1 MAKKKNK
8 KVLNIVSIIIGIISL
23 ILMLVF
29 SYAIYKLNMIP
40 GKFLIP
46 VYILI
51 FVIYTGLLLTVFLPK
66 VKSKIKVFSMII
78 LVLFGV
84 IFGFADKYIF
94 TTLNFMDILDRDVLQ
109 KERYDVYVLENS
121 SYNKLEDLKGKKVGL
136 YQSSNSEK
144 ACSELKN
151 KIDFEIIEY
160 TDVEK
165 MFESLNNDE
174 INAIIISS
182 SVKNLLDTE
191 LNDINIKIKSIYN
204 FKISIEKNDIVKVVN
219 VTNTPFNVYI
229 AGGDGYGSIDYTFN
243 TDVNMVA
250 TINPTTRKILLT
262 SIPRDYYVNLVGQG
276 PNAYDK
282 LTHAGYYGIEES
294 VKTVEKLLDTDINYY
309 VKVNFS
315 TIVGIVDA
323 IGGVDVYSDI
333 SFTTSDGSYTF
344 EEGYN
349 YMDGTKALR
358 FARERKVFV
367 TGDVQRIKN
376 QQRVLEAVIKKVSSS
391 TALISNYDQIL
402 NSVSENLDTNMP
414 SKDISRLVKMQ
425 LGDMRGWTIESQN
438 AVGTS
443 QMGPTYTFPTLEL
456 YTMLPDEECVNELR
470 TRIKEYMNWKDWYHA
485 T

>member
-66 VKSKIKVFSMII
+66 VKSKIKVISIVV

-94 TTLNFMDILDRDVLQ
+94 TTLNFMDILDRDILQ

-144 ACSELKN
+144 AGSELKN
-151 KIDFEIIEY
+151 KVNFEIIEY

-191 LNDINIKIKSIYN
+191 LNDINVKIKSIYN

-294 VKTVEKLLDTDINYY
+294 VKTVENLLDTDINYY
-309 VKVNFS
+309 VKINFS
-315 TIVGIVDA
+315 TIEGIVDA
-323 IGGVDVYSDI
+323 IGGVDVYSEYE
-333 SFTTSDGSYTF
+333 FTASDGTYSYVK
-344 EEGYN
+344 GYQHL
-349 YMDGTKALR
+349 DGKKALR
-358 FARERKVFV
+358 FARERKSFA
-367 TGDVQRIKN
+367 TGDVQRVKN
-376 QQRVLEAVIKKVSSS
+376 QQKVVEAMINKITSS
-391 TALISNYDQIL
+391 TALISSYDRIL
-402 NSVSENLDTNMP
+402 DSVSDNLDTNMP

-425 LGDMRGWTIESQN
+425 LNDMRGWTIESQN
-438 AVGTS
+438 AVGTG
-443 QMGPTYTFPTLEL
+443 QMGPTYTFPTLNL
-456 YTMLPDEECVNELR
+456 YTMLPDKDSVNSLKLK
-470 TRIKEYMNWKDWYHA
+470 INEYLGK
-485 T
+485 

>member
-1 MAKKKNK
+1 
-8 KVLNIVSIIIGIISL
+8 
-23 ILMLVF
+23 
-29 SYAIYKLNMIP
+29 MIP

-46 VYILI
+46 AYILI
-51 FVIYTGLLLTVFLPK
+51 FIIYTGLLLTVFLPK
-66 VKSKIKVFSMII
+66 VKSKIKVISIVV

-94 TTLNFMDILDRDVLQ
+94 TTLNFMDILDRDILQ

-144 ACSELKN
+144 AGSELKN
-151 KIDFEIIEY
+151 KVNFEIIEY

-191 LNDINIKIKSIYN
+191 LNDINVKIKSIYN

-294 VKTVEKLLDTDINYY
+294 VKTVENLLDTDINYY
-309 VKVNFS
+309 VKINFS
-315 TIVGIVDA
+315 TIEGIVDA
-323 IGGVDVYSDI
+323 IGGVDVYSEYE
-333 SFTTSDGSYTF
+333 FTASDGTYSYVK
-344 EEGYN
+344 GYQHL
-349 YMDGTKALR
+349 DGKKALR
-358 FARERKVFV
+358 FARERKSFA
-367 TGDVQRIKN
+367 TGDVQRVKN
-376 QQRVLEAVIKKVSSS
+376 QQKVVEAMINKITSS
-391 TALISNYDQIL
+391 TALISSYDRIL
-402 NSVSENLDTNMP
+402 DSVSDNLDTNMP

-425 LGDMRGWTIESQN
+425 LNDMRGWTIESQN
-438 AVGTS
+438 AVGTG
-443 QMGPTYTFPTLEL
+443 QMGPTYTFPTLNL
-456 YTMLPDEECVNELR
+456 YTMLPDKDSVNSLKLK
-470 TRIKEYMNWKDWYHA
+470 INEYLGK
-485 T
+485 

>member
-23 ILMLVF
+23 ILMLAF

-51 FVIYTGLLLTVFLPK
+51 FIIYTGLLLTVFLPK
-66 VKSKIKVFSMII
+66 VKSKIKVISIVV

-94 TTLNFMDILDRDVLQ
+94 TTLNFMDILDREVLQ
-109 KERYDVYVLENS
+109 KERYDVYVLDNS

-144 ACSELKN
+144 AGSELKN

-191 LNDINIKIKSIYN
+191 LSDINVKIKSIYN

-294 VKTVEKLLDTDINYY
+294 VKTVENLLDTDINYY
-309 VKVNFS
+309 VKINFS
-315 TIVGIVDA
+315 TIEGIVDA
-323 IGGVDVYSDI
+323 IGGVDVYSEYE
-333 SFTTSDGSYTF
+333 FTASDGTYSYVK
-344 EEGYN
+344 GYQHL
-349 YMDGTKALR
+349 DGKKALR
-358 FARERKVFV
+358 FARERKSFA
-367 TGDVQRIKN
+367 TGDVQRVKN
-376 QQRVLEAVIKKVSSS
+376 QQKVVEAMINKITSS
-391 TALISNYDQIL
+391 TALISSYDRIL
-402 NSVSENLDTNMP
+402 DSVSENLDTNMP

-425 LGDMRGWTIESQN
+425 LNDMRGWTIESQN
-438 AVGTS
+438 AVGTG
-443 QMGPTYTFPTLEL
+443 QMGPTYTFPTLNL
-456 YTMLPDEECVNELR
+456 YTMLPDEDSVNSLKAK
-470 TRIKEYMNWKDWYHA
+470 INEYLGK
-485 T
+485 

>member
-51 FVIYTGLLLTVFLPK
+51 FVIYTCLLLTVFLPK

-470 TRIKEYMNWKDWYHA
+470 TRIKEYMN
-485 T
+485 

>member
-51 FVIYTGLLLTVFLPK
+51 FIIYTGLLLTVFLPK

-136 YQSSNSEK
+136 YQSLNSEK
-144 ACSELKN
+144 AGSELKN
-151 KIDFEIIEY
+151 KVNFEIIEY

-191 LNDINIKIKSIYN
+191 LNDINVKIKSIYN

-294 VKTVEKLLDTDINYY
+294 VKTVENLLDTDINYY
-309 VKVNFS
+309 VKINFS
-315 TIVGIVDA
+315 TIEGIVDA
-323 IGGVDVYSDI
+323 IGGVDVYSDYDFYEQAYGLYH
-333 SFTTSDGSYTF
+333 FTIGNNHLDG
-344 EEGYN
+344 
-349 YMDGTKALR
+349 KQALA
-358 FARERKVFV
+358 FARERKSFA
-367 TGDVQRIKN
+367 TGDVQRVKN
-376 QQRVLEAVIKKVSSS
+376 QQKVVEAIVNKVTSS
-391 TALISNYDQIL
+391 TALISSYDRIL
-402 NSVSENLDTNMP
+402 DSVSENLDTNMP

-425 LGDMRGWTIESQN
+425 LNDMRGWTIESQN
-438 AVGTS
+438 AVGTG
-443 QMGPTYTFPTLEL
+443 QMGPTYTFPTLNL
-456 YTMLPDEECVNELR
+456 YTMLPDKDSVNSLKLK
-470 TRIKEYMNWKDWYHA
+470 INEYLGK
-485 T
+485 

>member
-1 MAKKKNK
+1 MGKKKNK
-8 KVLNIVSIIIGIISL
+8 KIINIVSIIIGILSL

-46 VYILI
+46 AYILI
-51 FVIYTGLLLTVFLPK
+51 FVIYTGLLLTVFLSK
-66 VKSKIKVFSMII
+66 VKTKIKVISMVV

-94 TTLNFMDILDRDVLQ
+94 TTLNFMDILDRDILQ

-144 ACSELKN
+144 AGSELKN
-151 KIDFEIIEY
+151 KVNFEIIEY

-191 LNDINIKIKSIYN
+191 LNDINVKIKSIYN

-294 VKTVEKLLDTDINYY
+294 VKTVENLLDTDINYY
-309 VKVNFS
+309 VKINFS
-315 TIVGIVDA
+315 TIEGIVDA
-323 IGGVDVYSDI
+323 IGGVDVYSDFDFYEKAFGKYH
-333 SFTTSDGSYTF
+333 FTV
-344 EEGYN
+344 GYN
-349 YMDGTKALR
+349 HLDGKQALA
-358 FARERKVFV
+358 FARERKSFA
-367 TGDVQRIKN
+367 TGDVQRVKN
-376 QQRVLEAVIKKVSSS
+376 QQKVVEAIINKVTSS
-391 TALISNYDQIL
+391 TALISSYDRIL
-402 NSVSENLDTNMP
+402 DTVSENLDTNMP

-425 LGDMRGWTIESQN
+425 LNDMRGWTMESQN
-438 AVGTS
+438 AVGTG
-443 QMGPTYTFPTLEL
+443 QMGPTYTFPTLNL
-456 YTMLPDEECVNELR
+456 YTMLPDEDSVNSLKTKINEQLG
-470 TRIKEYMNWKDWYHA
+470 K
-485 T
+485 

>member
-46 VYILI
+46 AYILI
-51 FVIYTGLLLTVFLPK
+51 FIIYTGLLLTVFLPK
-66 VKSKIKVFSMII
+66 VKSKIKVISIVV

-94 TTLNFMDILDRDVLQ
+94 TTLNFMDILDRDILQ

-144 ACSELKN
+144 AGSELKN
-151 KIDFEIIEY
+151 KVNFEIIEY

-191 LNDINIKIKSIYN
+191 LNDINVKIKSIYN

-294 VKTVEKLLDTDINYY
+294 VKTVENLLDTDINYY
-309 VKVNFS
+309 VKINFS
-315 TIVGIVDA
+315 TIEGIVDA
-323 IGGVDVYSDI
+323 IGGVDVYSEYE
-333 SFTTSDGSYTF
+333 FTASDGTYSYVK
-344 EEGYN
+344 GYQHL
-349 YMDGTKALR
+349 DGKKALR
-358 FARERKVFV
+358 FARERKSFA
-367 TGDVQRIKN
+367 TGDVQRVKN
-376 QQRVLEAVIKKVSSS
+376 QQKVVEAMINKITSS
-391 TALISNYDQIL
+391 TALISSYDRIL
-402 NSVSENLDTNMP
+402 DSVSDNLDTNMP

-425 LGDMRGWTIESQN
+425 LNDMRGWTIESQN
-438 AVGTS
+438 AVGTG
-443 QMGPTYTFPTLEL
+443 QMGPTYTFPTLNL
-456 YTMLPDEECVNELR
+456 YTMLPDKDSVNSLKLK
-470 TRIKEYMNWKDWYHA
+470 INEYLGK
-485 T
+485 

>member
-51 FVIYTGLLLTVFLPK
+51 FIIYTGLLLTVFLPK
-66 VKSKIKVFSMII
+66 VKSKIKVISIVV

-94 TTLNFMDILDRDVLQ
+94 TTLNFMDILDRDILQ

-144 ACSELKN
+144 AGSELKN
-151 KIDFEIIEY
+151 KVNFEIIEY

-191 LNDINIKIKSIYN
+191 LNDINVKIKSIYN

-294 VKTVEKLLDTDINYY
+294 VKTVENLLDTDINYY
-309 VKVNFS
+309 VKINFS
-315 TIVGIVDA
+315 TIEGIVDA
-323 IGGVDVYSDI
+323 IGGIDVYSDFDFYEKAFGKYH
-333 SFTTSDGSYTF
+333 FTV
-344 EEGYN
+344 GYN
-349 YMDGTKALR
+349 HLDGKQALA
-358 FARERKVFV
+358 FARERKSFAA
-367 TGDVQRIKN
+367 GDVQRVKN
-376 QQRVLEAVIKKVSSS
+376 QQKVVEAIINKVTSS
-391 TALISNYDQIL
+391 TALISSYDRIL
-402 NSVSENLDTNMP
+402 DTVSENLDTNMP

-425 LGDMRGWTIESQN
+425 LNDMRGWTIESQN
-438 AVGTS
+438 AVGTG
-443 QMGPTYTFPTLEL
+443 QMGPTYTFPTLNL
-456 YTMLPDEECVNELR
+456 YTMLPDKDSVNSLKLK
-470 TRIKEYMNWKDWYHA
+470 INEYLGK
-485 T
+485 

>member
-46 VYILI
+46 AYILI
-51 FVIYTGLLLTVFLPK
+51 FIIYTGLLLTVFLPK
-66 VKSKIKVFSMII
+66 VKSKIKVISIVV
-78 LVLFGV
+78 LVLLGV

-144 ACSELKN
+144 AGSELKN

-191 LNDINIKIKSIYN
+191 LNDINVKIKSIYN

-294 VKTVEKLLDTDINYY
+294 VKTVENLLDIDINYY
-309 VKVNFS
+309 VKINFS
-315 TIVGIVDA
+315 TIEGIVDA
-323 IGGVDVYSDI
+323 IGGVDVYSDFDFYEKAFGKYH
-333 SFTTSDGSYTF
+333 FTV
-344 EEGYN
+344 GYN
-349 YMDGTKALR
+349 HLDGKQALA
-358 FARERKVFV
+358 FARERKSFA
-367 TGDVQRIKN
+367 TGDVQRVKN
-376 QQRVLEAVIKKVSSS
+376 QQKVVEAIINKVTSS
-391 TALISNYDQIL
+391 TALISSYDRIL
-402 NSVSENLDTNMP
+402 DTVSENLDTNMP

-425 LGDMRGWTIESQN
+425 LNDMRGWTIESQN

-443 QMGPTYTFPTLEL
+443 QMGPTYTFPTLNL
-456 YTMLPDEECVNELR
+456 YTMLPDEDSVNSLKAK
-470 TRIKEYMNWKDWYHA
+470 IKEYLGK
-485 T
+485 

>member
-94 TTLNFMDILDRDVLQ
+94 TTLNFMDILDRDILQ

-144 ACSELKN
+144 AGSELKN
-151 KIDFEIIEY
+151 KVNFEIIEY

-191 LNDINIKIKSIYN
+191 LNDINVKIKSIYN

-219 VTNTPFNVYI
+219 VTNTPFNIYI

-294 VKTVEKLLDTDINYY
+294 VKTVENLLDTDINYY
-309 VKVNFS
+309 VKINFS
-315 TIVGIVDA
+315 TIEGIVDA
-323 IGGVDVYSDI
+323 IGGIDVYSDFDFYEKAFGKYH
-333 SFTTSDGSYTF
+333 FTV
-344 EEGYN
+344 GYN
-349 YMDGTKALR
+349 HLDGKQALA
-358 FARERKVFV
+358 FARERKSFAA
-367 TGDVQRIKN
+367 GDVQRVKN
-376 QQRVLEAVIKKVSSS
+376 QQKVVEAIINKVTSS
-391 TALISNYDQIL
+391 TALISSYDRIL
-402 NSVSENLDTNMP
+402 DTVSENLDTNMP

-425 LGDMRGWTIESQN
+425 LNDMRGWTIKSQN

-443 QMGPTYTFPTLEL
+443 QMGPTYTFPTLNL
-456 YTMLPDEECVNELR
+456 YTMLPDEDSVNSLKAK
-470 TRIKEYMNWKDWYHA
+470 INEYLGK
-485 T
+485 

>member
-46 VYILI
+46 AYILI
-51 FVIYTGLLLTVFLPK
+51 FIIYTGLLLTVFLPK
-66 VKSKIKVFSMII
+66 VKSKIKVISIVV

-94 TTLNFMDILDRDVLQ
+94 TTLNFMDILDRDILQ

-144 ACSELKN
+144 AGSELKN
-151 KIDFEIIEY
+151 KVNFEIIEY

-191 LNDINIKIKSIYN
+191 LNDINVKIKSIYN

-229 AGGDGYGSIDYTFN
+229 AGGDGHGSIDYTFN

-294 VKTVEKLLDTDINYY
+294 VKTVENLLDTDINYY
-309 VKVNFS
+309 VKINFS
-315 TIVGIVDA
+315 TIEGIVDA
-323 IGGVDVYSDI
+323 IGGVDVYSEYE
-333 SFTTSDGSYTF
+333 FTASDGTYSYVK
-344 EEGYN
+344 GYQHL
-349 YMDGTKALR
+349 DGKKALR
-358 FARERKVFV
+358 FARERKSFA
-367 TGDVQRIKN
+367 TGDVQRVKN
-376 QQRVLEAVIKKVSSS
+376 QQKVVEAMINKITSS
-391 TALISNYDQIL
+391 TALISSYDRIL
-402 NSVSENLDTNMP
+402 DSVSENLDTNMP

-425 LGDMRGWTIESQN
+425 LNDMRGWTIESQN
-438 AVGTS
+438 AVGTG
-443 QMGPTYTFPTLEL
+443 QMGPTYTFPTLNL
-456 YTMLPDEECVNELR
+456 YTMLPDKDSVNSLKLK
-470 TRIKEYMNWKDWYHA
+470 INEYLGK
-485 T
+485 

>member
-51 FVIYTGLLLTVFLPK
+51 FIIYTGLLLTVFLPK
-66 VKSKIKVFSMII
+66 VKSKIKVISIVV

-94 TTLNFMDILDRDVLQ
+94 TTLNFMDILDRDILQ

-144 ACSELKN
+144 AGSELKN
-151 KIDFEIIEY
+151 KVKFEIIEY

-191 LNDINIKIKSIYN
+191 LNDINVKIKSIYN

-294 VKTVEKLLDTDINYY
+294 VKTVENLLDTDINYY
-309 VKVNFS
+309 VKINFS
-315 TIVGIVDA
+315 TIEGIVDA
-323 IGGVDVYSDI
+323 IGGIDVYSDFDFYEKAFGKYH
-333 SFTTSDGSYTF
+333 FTV
-344 EEGYN
+344 GYN
-349 YMDGTKALR
+349 HLDGKQALA
-358 FARERKVFV
+358 FARERKSFAA
-367 TGDVQRIKN
+367 GDVQRVKN
-376 QQRVLEAVIKKVSSS
+376 QQKVVEAIINKVTSS
-391 TALISNYDQIL
+391 TALISSYDRIL
-402 NSVSENLDTNMP
+402 DTVSENLDTNMP

-425 LGDMRGWTIESQN
+425 LNDMRGWTIKSQN

-443 QMGPTYTFPTLEL
+443 QMGPTYTFPTLNL
-456 YTMLPDEECVNELR
+456 YTMLPDEDSVNSLKAK
-470 TRIKEYMNWKDWYHA
+470 INEYLGK
-485 T
+485 

>member
-23 ILMLVF
+23 ILMLAF

-51 FVIYTGLLLTVFLPK
+51 FIIYTGLLLTAFLPK
-66 VKSKIKVFSMII
+66 VKSKIKVISIVV

-94 TTLNFMDILDRDVLQ
+94 TTLNFMDILDREVLQ

-144 ACSELKN
+144 AGSELKN

-191 LNDINIKIKSIYN
+191 LSDINVKIKSIYN

-294 VKTVEKLLDTDINYY
+294 VKTVENLLDTDINYY
-309 VKVNFS
+309 VKINFS
-315 TIVGIVDA
+315 TIEGIVNA
-323 IGGVDVYSDI
+323 IGGVDVYSDFDFYEKAFGKYH
-333 SFTTSDGSYTF
+333 FTV
-344 EEGYN
+344 GYN
-349 YMDGTKALR
+349 HLNGNQALA
-358 FARERKVFV
+358 FARERKSFA
-367 TGDVQRIKN
+367 TGDVQRVKN
-376 QQRVLEAVIKKVSSS
+376 QQKIVEAIINKVTSS
-391 TALISNYDQIL
+391 TALISSYDRIL
-402 NSVSENLDTNMP
+402 DTISENLDTNMP

-425 LGDMRGWTIESQN
+425 LNDMRGWTIESQN
-438 AVGTS
+438 AVGTG
-443 QMGPTYTFPTLEL
+443 QMGPTYTFPTLNL
-456 YTMLPDEECVNELR
+456 YTMLPDEASVNSLKAK
-470 TRIKEYMNWKDWYHA
+470 INEYLGK
-485 T
+485 

>member
-51 FVIYTGLLLTVFLPK
+51 FIIYTGLLLTVFLPK
-66 VKSKIKVFSMII
+66 VKSKIKVISIVV

-94 TTLNFMDILDRDVLQ
+94 TTLNFMDILDREVLQ

-144 ACSELKN
+144 AGSELKN

-191 LNDINIKIKSIYN
+191 LNDINVKIKSIYN

-294 VKTVEKLLDTDINYY
+294 VKTVENLLDTDINYY
-309 VKVNFS
+309 VKINFS
-315 TIVGIVDA
+315 TIEGIVDA
-323 IGGVDVYSDI
+323 IGGVDVYSDYDFCAYGRPDI
-333 SFTTSDGSYTF
+333 CYSKGWNKTDGF
-344 EEGYN
+344 H
-349 YMDGTKALR
+349 ALM
-358 FARERKVFV
+358 FARERHSFYD
-367 TGDVQRIKN
+367 GDVQRVKN
-376 QQRVLEAVIKKVSSS
+376 QQKVVEAMVNKITSS
-391 TALISNYDQIL
+391 TALISSYDRIL
-402 NSVSENLDTNMP
+402 DSVSENLDTNMP

-425 LGDMRGWTIESQN
+425 LSDMRGWTIESQN
-438 AVGTS
+438 AVGTG
-443 QMGPTYTFPTLEL
+443 QMGPTYTFPTLDL
-456 YTMLPDEECVNELR
+456 YTMLPDEESVKSLKLKINEYL
-470 TRIKEYMNWKDWYHA
+470 KMED
-485 T
+485 

>member
-46 VYILI
+46 AYILI
-51 FVIYTGLLLTVFLPK
+51 FIIYTGLLLTVFLPK
-66 VKSKIKVFSMII
+66 VKSKIKVISIVV

-94 TTLNFMDILDRDVLQ
+94 TTLNFMDILDRDILQ

-144 ACSELKN
+144 AGSELKN
-151 KIDFEIIEY
+151 KVNFEIIEY

-191 LNDINIKIKSIYN
+191 LNDINVKIKSIYN

-294 VKTVEKLLDTDINYY
+294 VKTVENLLDIDINYY
-309 VKVNFS
+309 VKINFS
-315 TIVGIVDA
+315 TIEGIVDA
-323 IGGVDVYSDI
+323 IGGVDVYSDFDFYEKAFGKYH
-333 SFTTSDGSYTF
+333 FTV
-344 EEGYN
+344 GYN
-349 YMDGTKALR
+349 HLDGKQALA
-358 FARERKVFV
+358 FARERKSFA
-367 TGDVQRIKN
+367 TGDVQRVKN
-376 QQRVLEAVIKKVSSS
+376 QQKVVEAIINKVTSS
-391 TALISNYDQIL
+391 TALISSYDRIL
-402 NSVSENLDTNMP
+402 DTVSENLDTNMP

-425 LGDMRGWTIESQN
+425 LNDMRGWTIESQN

-443 QMGPTYTFPTLEL
+443 QMGPTYTFPTLNL
-456 YTMLPDEECVNELR
+456 YTMLPDEDSVNSLKAK
-470 TRIKEYMNWKDWYHA
+470 IKEYLGK
-485 T
+485 

>member
-46 VYILI
+46 AYILI

-66 VKSKIKVFSMII
+66 VKSKIKVISMVV

-94 TTLNFMDILDRDVLQ
+94 TTLNFMDILDRDILQ

-121 SYNKLEDLKGKKVGL
+121 GYNKLEDLKGKKVGL

-144 ACSELKN
+144 AGSELKN
-151 KIDFEIIEY
+151 KVDFEIIEY

-191 LNDINIKIKSIYN
+191 LNDINVKIKSIYN

-294 VKTVEKLLDTDINYY
+294 VKTVENLLDTDINYY
-309 VKVNFS
+309 VKINFS
-315 TIVGIVDA
+315 TIEGIVDA
-323 IGGVDVYSDI
+323 IGGIDVYSDFDFYEKAFGKYH
-333 SFTTSDGSYTF
+333 FTV
-344 EEGYN
+344 GYN
-349 YMDGTKALR
+349 HLDGKQALA
-358 FARERKVFV
+358 FARERKSFAA
-367 TGDVQRIKN
+367 GDVQRVKN
-376 QQRVLEAVIKKVSSS
+376 QQKVVEAIINKVTSS
-391 TALISNYDQIL
+391 TALISSYDRIL
-402 NSVSENLDTNMP
+402 DTVSENLDTNMP

-425 LGDMRGWTIESQN
+425 LNDMRGWTIKSQN

-443 QMGPTYTFPTLEL
+443 QMGPTYTFPTLNL
-456 YTMLPDEECVNELR
+456 YTMLPDEDSVNSLK
-470 TRIKEYMNWKDWYHA
+470 TKINEYLGK
-485 T
+485 

>member
-46 VYILI
+46 AYILI
-51 FVIYTGLLLTVFLPK
+51 FIIYTGLLLTVFLPK
-66 VKSKIKVFSMII
+66 VKSKIKVISIVV

-94 TTLNFMDILDRDVLQ
+94 TTLNFMDILDRDILQ
-109 KERYDVYVLENS
+109 KERYDVYVLDNS

-144 ACSELKN
+144 AGSELKN
-151 KIDFEIIEY
+151 KVNFEIIEY

-191 LNDINIKIKSIYN
+191 LNDINVKIKSIYN

-294 VKTVEKLLDTDINYY
+294 VKTVENLLDTDINYY
-309 VKVNFS
+309 VKINFS
-315 TIVGIVDA
+315 TIEGIVDA
-323 IGGVDVYSDI
+323 IGGVDVYSEYE
-333 SFTTSDGSYTF
+333 FTASDGTYSYVK
-344 EEGYN
+344 GYQHL
-349 YMDGTKALR
+349 DGKKALR
-358 FARERKVFV
+358 FARERKSFA
-367 TGDVQRIKN
+367 TGDVQRVKN
-376 QQRVLEAVIKKVSSS
+376 QQKVVEAMINKITSS
-391 TALISNYDQIL
+391 TALISSYDRIL
-402 NSVSENLDTNMP
+402 DSVSDNLDTNMP

-425 LGDMRGWTIESQN
+425 LNDMRGWTIESQN
-438 AVGTS
+438 AVGTG
-443 QMGPTYTFPTLEL
+443 QMGPTYTFPTLNL
-456 YTMLPDEECVNELR
+456 YTMLPDKDSVNSLKLK
-470 TRIKEYMNWKDWYHA
+470 INEYLGK
-485 T
+485 

>member
-23 ILMLVF
+23 ILMLAF

-51 FVIYTGLLLTVFLPK
+51 FIIYTGLLLTVFLPK
-66 VKSKIKVFSMII
+66 VKSKIKVISIVV

-94 TTLNFMDILDRDVLQ
+94 TTLNFMDILDREVLQ

-144 ACSELKN
+144 AGSELKN

-160 TDVEK
+160 TDIEK

-191 LNDINIKIKSIYN
+191 LNDINVKIKSIYN

-294 VKTVEKLLDTDINYY
+294 VKTVENLLDIDINYY
-309 VKVNFS
+309 VKINFS
-315 TIVGIVDA
+315 TIEGIVDA
-323 IGGVDVYSDI
+323 IGGVDVYSDFDFYEKAFGKYH
-333 SFTTSDGSYTF
+333 FTV
-344 EEGYN
+344 GYN
-349 YMDGTKALR
+349 HLNGNQALA
-358 FARERKVFV
+358 FARERKSFS
-367 TGDVQRIKN
+367 TGDVQRVKN
-376 QQRVLEAVIKKVSSS
+376 QQKIVEAIINKVTSS
-391 TALISNYDQIL
+391 TALISSYDRIL
-402 NSVSENLDTNMP
+402 DTISENLDTNMP

-425 LGDMRGWTIESQN
+425 LNDMRGWTIESQN
-438 AVGTS
+438 AVGTG
-443 QMGPTYTFPTLEL
+443 QMGPTYTFPTLNL
-456 YTMLPDEECVNELR
+456 YTMLPDETSVNSLKAK
-470 TRIKEYMNWKDWYHA
+470 INEYLGK
-485 T
+485 

>member
-1 MAKKKNK
+1 MGKKKNK
-8 KVLNIVSIIIGIISL
+8 KIINIVSIIIGILSL

-46 VYILI
+46 AYILI
-51 FVIYTGLLLTVFLPK
+51 FVIYTGLLLTVILPK
-66 VKSKIKVFSMII
+66 VKTKIKVISMVV

-94 TTLNFMDILDRDVLQ
+94 TTLNFMDVIDRDVLQ

-121 SYNKLEDLKGKKVGL
+121 NYNKLEDLKGKKVGL

-144 ACSELKN
+144 AGSELKN
-151 KIDFEIIEY
+151 KVNFEIIEY

-191 LNDINIKIKSIYN
+191 LNDINVKIKSIYN

-262 SIPRDYYVNLVGQG
+262 SIPRDYYVNLAGQG

-294 VKTVEKLLDTDINYY
+294 VKTVENLLDTDINYY
-309 VKVNFS
+309 VKINFS
-315 TIVGIVDA
+315 TIEGIVDA
-323 IGGVDVYSDI
+323 IGGVDVYSDYDFYEKAFGKYH
-333 SFTTSDGSYTF
+333 FTV
-344 EEGYN
+344 GYN
-349 YMDGTKALR
+349 HLNGNQALA
-358 FARERKVFV
+358 FARERKSFA
-367 TGDVQRIKN
+367 TGDVQRVKN
-376 QQRVLEAVIKKVSSS
+376 QQKVVEAIVNKVTSS
-391 TALISNYDQIL
+391 TALISSYDRIL
-402 NSVSENLDTNMP
+402 DTVSENLDTNMP

-425 LGDMRGWTIESQN
+425 LNDMRGWTIESQN
-438 AVGTS
+438 AVGTG
-443 QMGPTYTFPTLEL
+443 QMGPTYTFPTLNL
-456 YTMLPDEECVNELR
+456 YTMLPDEDSVNSLKAK
-470 TRIKEYMNWKDWYHA
+470 INEYLGK
-485 T
+485 

>member
-136 YQSSNSEK
+136 YQSLNSEK
-144 ACSELKN
+144 AGSELKN

-191 LNDINIKIKSIYN
+191 LNDINVKIKSIYN

-229 AGGDGYGSIDYTFN
+229 AGGDDYGSIDYTFN

-294 VKTVEKLLDTDINYY
+294 VKTVENLLDTDINYY
-309 VKVNFS
+309 VKINFS
-315 TIVGIVDA
+315 TIQGIVDA
-323 IGGVDVYSDI
+323 IGGVDVYSDYDFYEQAYGLYH
-333 SFTTSDGSYTF
+333 FTIGNNHLDG
-344 EEGYN
+344 
-349 YMDGTKALR
+349 KQALA
-358 FARERKVFV
+358 FARERKSFA
-367 TGDVQRIKN
+367 TGDVQRVKN
-376 QQRVLEAVIKKVSSS
+376 QQKVVEAIVNKVTSS
-391 TALISNYDQIL
+391 TALISSYDRIL
-402 NSVSENLDTNMP
+402 DSVSENLDTNMP

-425 LGDMRGWTIESQN
+425 LNDMRGWTIESQN
-438 AVGTS
+438 AVGTG
-443 QMGPTYTFPTLEL
+443 QMGPTYTFPTLNL
-456 YTMLPDEECVNELR
+456 YTMLPDKDSVNSLKLK
-470 TRIKEYMNWKDWYHA
+470 INEYLGK
-485 T
+485 

>member
-40 GKFLIP
+40 GKYLIP

-51 FVIYTGLLLTVFLPK
+51 FIIYTGLLLTVFLPK
-66 VKSKIKVFSMII
+66 VKSKIKVISIVV
-78 LVLFGV
+78 LVLLGV

-144 ACSELKN
+144 AGSELKN

-191 LNDINIKIKSIYN
+191 LNDINVKIKSIYN

-294 VKTVEKLLDTDINYY
+294 VKTVENLLDIDINYY
-309 VKVNFS
+309 VKINFS
-315 TIVGIVDA
+315 TIEGIVDA
-323 IGGVDVYSDI
+323 IGGVDVYSEYE
-333 SFTTSDGSYTF
+333 FTASDGTYSYVK
-344 EEGYN
+344 GYQHL
-349 YMDGTKALR
+349 DGKKALR
-358 FARERKVFV
+358 FARERKSFA
-367 TGDVQRIKN
+367 TGDVQRVKN
-376 QQRVLEAVIKKVSSS
+376 QQKVVEAMINKITSS
-391 TALISNYDQIL
+391 TALISSYDRIL
-402 NSVSENLDTNMP
+402 DSVSENLDTNMP

-425 LGDMRGWTIESQN
+425 LNDMRGWTIESQN
-438 AVGTS
+438 AVGTG
-443 QMGPTYTFPTLEL
+443 QMGPTYTFPTLNL
-456 YTMLPDEECVNELR
+456 YTMLPDKDSVNSLKLK
-470 TRIKEYMNWKDWYHA
+470 INEYLGK
-485 T
+485 

>member
-136 YQSSNSEK
+136 YQSSNSEQ
-144 ACSELKN
+144 AGSELKN

-191 LNDINIKIKSIYN
+191 LNDINVKIKSIYN

-294 VKTVEKLLDTDINYY
+294 VKTVENLLDTDINYY
-309 VKVNFS
+309 VKINFS
-315 TIVGIVDA
+315 TIQGIVDA
-323 IGGVDVYSDI
+323 IGGVDVYSDYDFYEQAYGLYH
-333 SFTTSDGSYTF
+333 FTIGNNHLDG
-344 EEGYN
+344 
-349 YMDGTKALR
+349 KQALA
-358 FARERKVFV
+358 FARERKSFA
-367 TGDVQRIKN
+367 TGDVQRVKN
-376 QQRVLEAVIKKVSSS
+376 QQKVVEAIVNKVTSS
-391 TALISNYDQIL
+391 TALISSYDRIL
-402 NSVSENLDTNMP
+402 DSVSENLDTNMP

-425 LGDMRGWTIESQN
+425 LNDMRGWTIESQN
-438 AVGTS
+438 AVGTG
-443 QMGPTYTFPTLEL
+443 QMGPTYTFPTLNL
-456 YTMLPDEECVNELR
+456 YTMLPDKDSVNSLKLK
-470 TRIKEYMNWKDWYHA
+470 INEYLGK
-485 T
+485 

>member
-136 YQSSNSEK
+136 YQSLNSEK
-144 ACSELKN
+144 AGSELKN

-294 VKTVEKLLDTDINYY
+294 VKTVENLLDIDINYY
-309 VKVNFS
+309 VKINFS
-315 TIVGIVDA
+315 TIQGIVDA
-323 IGGVDVYSDI
+323 IGGVDVYSDYDFYEQAYGLYH
-333 SFTTSDGSYTF
+333 FTIGNNHLDG
-344 EEGYN
+344 
-349 YMDGTKALR
+349 KQALA
-358 FARERKVFV
+358 FARERKSFA
-367 TGDVQRIKN
+367 TGDVQRVKN
-376 QQRVLEAVIKKVSSS
+376 QQKVVEAIVNKVTSS
-391 TALISNYDQIL
+391 TALISSYDRIL
-402 NSVSENLDTNMP
+402 DSVSENLDTNMP

-425 LGDMRGWTIESQN
+425 LNDMRGWTIESQN
-438 AVGTS
+438 AVGTG
-443 QMGPTYTFPTLEL
+443 QMGPTYTFPTLNL
-456 YTMLPDEECVNELR
+456 YTMLPDKDSVNSLKLK
-470 TRIKEYMNWKDWYHA
+470 INEYLGK
-485 T
+485 

>member
-23 ILMLVF
+23 ILMLAF

-51 FVIYTGLLLTVFLPK
+51 FIIYTGLLLTVFLPK
-66 VKSKIKVFSMII
+66 VKSKIKVISIVV

-94 TTLNFMDILDRDVLQ
+94 TTLNFMDILDREVLQ
-109 KERYDVYVLENS
+109 KERYDVYVLDNS

-144 ACSELKN
+144 AGSELKN

-191 LNDINIKIKSIYN
+191 LSDINVKIKSIYN

-229 AGGDGYGSIDYTFN
+229 AGGDDYGSIDYTFN

-294 VKTVEKLLDTDINYY
+294 VKTVENLLDTDINYY
-309 VKVNFS
+309 VKINFS
-315 TIVGIVDA
+315 TIEGIVDA
-323 IGGVDVYSDI
+323 IGGVDVYSEYE
-333 SFTTSDGSYTF
+333 FTASDGTYSYVK
-344 EEGYN
+344 GYQHL
-349 YMDGTKALR
+349 DGKKALR
-358 FARERKVFV
+358 FARERKSFA
-367 TGDVQRIKN
+367 TGDVQRVKN
-376 QQRVLEAVIKKVSSS
+376 QQKVVEAMINKITSS
-391 TALISNYDQIL
+391 TALISSYDRIL
-402 NSVSENLDTNMP
+402 DSVSENLDTNMP

-425 LGDMRGWTIESQN
+425 LNDMRGWTIESQN
-438 AVGTS
+438 AVGTG
-443 QMGPTYTFPTLEL
+443 QMGPTYTFPTLNL
-456 YTMLPDEECVNELR
+456 YTMLPDEDSVNSLKAK
-470 TRIKEYMNWKDWYHA
+470 INEYLGK
-485 T
+485 

>member
-8 KVLNIVSIIIGIISL
+8 KVLNMVSIIIGIISL
-23 ILMLVF
+23 ILMLAF

-51 FVIYTGLLLTVFLPK
+51 FIIYTGLLLTVFLPK
-66 VKSKIKVFSMII
+66 VKSKIKVISIVV

-94 TTLNFMDILDRDVLQ
+94 TTLNFMDILDREVLQ

-144 ACSELKN
+144 AGSELKN

-191 LNDINIKIKSIYN
+191 LSDINVKIKSIYN

-294 VKTVEKLLDTDINYY
+294 VKTVENLLDTDINYY
-309 VKVNFS
+309 VKINFS
-315 TIVGIVDA
+315 TIEGIVDA
-323 IGGVDVYSDI
+323 IGGVDVYSEYE
-333 SFTTSDGSYTF
+333 FTASDGTYSYVK
-344 EEGYN
+344 GYQHL
-349 YMDGTKALR
+349 DGKKALR
-358 FARERKVFV
+358 FARERKSFA
-367 TGDVQRIKN
+367 TGDVQRVKN
-376 QQRVLEAVIKKVSSS
+376 QQKVVEAMINKITSS
-391 TALISNYDQIL
+391 TALISSYDRIL
-402 NSVSENLDTNMP
+402 DSVSENLDTNMP

-425 LGDMRGWTIESQN
+425 LNDMRGWTIESQN
-438 AVGTS
+438 AVGTG
-443 QMGPTYTFPTLEL
+443 QMGPTYTFPTLNL
-456 YTMLPDEECVNELR
+456 YTMLPDEDSVNSLKLK
-470 TRIKEYMNWKDWYHA
+470 INEYLGK
-485 T
+485 

>member
-51 FVIYTGLLLTVFLPK
+51 FIIYTGLLLTVFLPK
-66 VKSKIKVFSMII
+66 VKSKIKVISIVV

-94 TTLNFMDILDRDVLQ
+94 TTLNFMDILDRDILQ

-144 ACSELKN
+144 AGSELKN
-151 KIDFEIIEY
+151 KVNFEIIEY

-191 LNDINIKIKSIYN
+191 LNDINVKIKSIYN

-294 VKTVEKLLDTDINYY
+294 VKTVENLLDTDINYY
-309 VKVNFS
+309 VKINFS
-315 TIVGIVDA
+315 TIEGIVDA
-323 IGGVDVYSDI
+323 IGGVDVYSEYE
-333 SFTTSDGSYTF
+333 FTASDGTYSYVK
-344 EEGYN
+344 GYQHL
-349 YMDGTKALR
+349 DGKKALR
-358 FARERKVFV
+358 FARERKSFA
-367 TGDVQRIKN
+367 TGDVQRVKN
-376 QQRVLEAVIKKVSSS
+376 QQKVVEAMINKITSS
-391 TALISNYDQIL
+391 TALISSYDRIL
-402 NSVSENLDTNMP
+402 DSVSENLDTNMP

-425 LGDMRGWTIESQN
+425 LNDMRGWTIESQN
-438 AVGTS
+438 AVGTG
-443 QMGPTYTFPTLEL
+443 QMGPTYTFPTLNL
-456 YTMLPDEECVNELR
+456 YTMLPDKDSVNSLKLK
-470 TRIKEYMNWKDWYHA
+470 INEYLGK
-485 T
+485 

>member
-136 YQSSNSEK
+136 YQSLNSEK
-144 ACSELKN
+144 AGSELKN

-191 LNDINIKIKSIYN
+191 LNDINVKIKSIYN

-294 VKTVEKLLDTDINYY
+294 VKTVENLLDTDINYY
-309 VKVNFS
+309 VKINFS
-315 TIVGIVDA
+315 TIEGIVDA
-323 IGGVDVYSDI
+323 IGGIDVYSDFDFYEKAFGKYH
-333 SFTTSDGSYTF
+333 FTV
-344 EEGYN
+344 GYN
-349 YMDGTKALR
+349 HLDGKQALA
-358 FARERKVFV
+358 FARERKSFAA
-367 TGDVQRIKN
+367 GDVQRVKN
-376 QQRVLEAVIKKVSSS
+376 QQKVVEAIINKVTSS
-391 TALISNYDQIL
+391 TALISSYDRIL
-402 NSVSENLDTNMP
+402 DTVSENLDTNMP

-425 LGDMRGWTIESQN
+425 LNDMRGWTIKSQN

-443 QMGPTYTFPTLEL
+443 QMGPTYTFPTLNL
-456 YTMLPDEECVNELR
+456 YTMLPDEDSVNSLKAK
-470 TRIKEYMNWKDWYHA
+470 INEYLGK
-485 T
+485 

>member
-46 VYILI
+46 AYIFI

-66 VKSKIKVFSMII
+66 VKSKIKVTSIVV

-94 TTLNFMDILDRDVLQ
+94 TTLNFMDILDRDILQ

-144 ACSELKN
+144 AGSELKN
-151 KIDFEIIEY
+151 KVNFEIIEY

-191 LNDINIKIKSIYN
+191 LNDINVKIKSIYN

-294 VKTVEKLLDTDINYY
+294 VKTVENLLDTDINYY
-309 VKVNFS
+309 VKINFS
-315 TIVGIVDA
+315 TIEGIVDA
-323 IGGVDVYSDI
+323 IGGIDVYSDFDFYEKAFGKYH
-333 SFTTSDGSYTF
+333 FTIGNNHLDG
-344 EEGYN
+344 
-349 YMDGTKALR
+349 KQALA
-358 FARERKVFV
+358 FARERKSFA
-367 TGDVQRIKN
+367 TGDVQRVKN
-376 QQRVLEAVIKKVSSS
+376 QQKVVEAIINKVTSS
-391 TALISNYDQIL
+391 TALISSYDRIL
-402 NSVSENLDTNMP
+402 DTVSENLDTNMP

-425 LGDMRGWTIESQN
+425 LNDMRGWTIESQN

-443 QMGPTYTFPTLEL
+443 QMGPTYTFPTLNL
-456 YTMLPDEECVNELR
+456 YTMLPDEDSVNSLKAK
-470 TRIKEYMNWKDWYHA
+470 IKEYLGE
-485 T
+485 

>member
-136 YQSSNSEK
+136 YQSLNSEK
-144 ACSELKN
+144 AGSELKN
-151 KIDFEIIEY
+151 KVNFEIIEY

-191 LNDINIKIKSIYN
+191 LNDINVKIKSIYN

-294 VKTVEKLLDTDINYY
+294 VKTVENLLDTDINYY
-309 VKVNFS
+309 VKINFS
-315 TIVGIVDA
+315 TIQGIVDA
-323 IGGVDVYSDI
+323 IGGVDVYSDYDFYEQAYGLYH
-333 SFTTSDGSYTF
+333 FTIGNNHLDG
-344 EEGYN
+344 
-349 YMDGTKALR
+349 KQALA
-358 FARERKVFV
+358 FARERKSFA
-367 TGDVQRIKN
+367 TGDVQRVKN
-376 QQRVLEAVIKKVSSS
+376 QQKVVEAIVNKVTSS
-391 TALISNYDQIL
+391 TALISSYDRIL
-402 NSVSENLDTNMP
+402 DSVSENLDTNMP

-425 LGDMRGWTIESQN
+425 LNDMRGWTIESQN
-438 AVGTS
+438 AVGTG
-443 QMGPTYTFPTLEL
+443 QMGPTYTFPTLNL
-456 YTMLPDEECVNELR
+456 YTMLPDKDSVNSLKLK
-470 TRIKEYMNWKDWYHA
+470 INEYLGK
-485 T
+485 

>member
-144 ACSELKN
+144 AGSELKN

-191 LNDINIKIKSIYN
+191 LNDINVKIKSIYN

-294 VKTVEKLLDTDINYY
+294 VKTVENLLDIDINYY
-309 VKVNFS
+309 VKINFS
-315 TIVGIVDA
+315 TIQGIVDA
-323 IGGVDVYSDI
+323 IGGVDVYSDYDFYEQAYGLYH
-333 SFTTSDGSYTF
+333 FTIGNNHLN
-344 EEGYN
+344 G
-349 YMDGTKALR
+349 KQALA
-358 FARERKVFV
+358 FARERKSFA
-367 TGDVQRIKN
+367 TGDVQRVKN
-376 QQRVLEAVIKKVSSS
+376 QQKVVEAIVNKVTSS
-391 TALISNYDQIL
+391 TALISSYDRIL
-402 NSVSENLDTNMP
+402 DSVSENLDTNMP

-425 LGDMRGWTIESQN
+425 LNDMRGWTIESQN
-438 AVGTS
+438 AVGTG
-443 QMGPTYTFPTLEL
+443 QMGPTYTFPTLNL
-456 YTMLPDEECVNELR
+456 YTMLPDKDSVNSLKLK
-470 TRIKEYMNWKDWYHA
+470 INEYLGK
-485 T
+485 

>member
-40 GKFLIP
+40 GKYLIP

-51 FVIYTGLLLTVFLPK
+51 FIIYTGLLLTVFLPK
-66 VKSKIKVFSMII
+66 VKSKIKVISIVV
-78 LVLFGV
+78 LVLLGV

-144 ACSELKN
+144 AGSELKN

-191 LNDINIKIKSIYN
+191 LNDINVKIKSIYN

-262 SIPRDYYVNLVGQG
+262 YIPRDYYVNLVGQG

-294 VKTVEKLLDTDINYY
+294 VKTVENLLDIDINYY
-309 VKVNFS
+309 VKINFS
-315 TIVGIVDA
+315 TIEGIVDA
-323 IGGVDVYSDI
+323 IGGVDVYSDFDFYEKAFGKYH
-333 SFTTSDGSYTF
+333 FTV
-344 EEGYN
+344 GYN
-349 YMDGTKALR
+349 HLDGKQALA
-358 FARERKVFV
+358 FARERKSFA
-367 TGDVQRIKN
+367 TGDVQRVKN
-376 QQRVLEAVIKKVSSS
+376 QQKVVEAIINKVTSS
-391 TALISNYDQIL
+391 TALISSYDRIL
-402 NSVSENLDTNMP
+402 DTVSENLDTNMP

-425 LGDMRGWTIESQN
+425 LNDMRGWTIESQN

-443 QMGPTYTFPTLEL
+443 QMGPTYTFPTLNL
-456 YTMLPDEECVNELR
+456 YTMLPDEDSVNSLKAK
-470 TRIKEYMNWKDWYHA
+470 IKEYLGK
-485 T
+485 

>member
-51 FVIYTGLLLTVFLPK
+51 FIIYTGLLLTVFLPK

-144 ACSELKN
+144 AGSELKN

-191 LNDINIKIKSIYN
+191 LNDINVKIKSIYN

-294 VKTVEKLLDTDINYY
+294 VKTVENLLDTDINYY
-309 VKVNFS
+309 VKINFS
-315 TIVGIVDA
+315 TIEGIVDA
-323 IGGVDVYSDI
+323 IGGVDVYSDYDFYEKAFGKYH
-333 SFTTSDGSYTF
+333 FTV
-344 EEGYN
+344 GYN
-349 YMDGTKALR
+349 HLNGNQALA
-358 FARERKVFV
+358 FARERKSFA
-367 TGDVQRIKN
+367 TGDVQRVKN
-376 QQRVLEAVIKKVSSS
+376 QQKVVEAIINKVTSS
-391 TALISNYDQIL
+391 TALISNYDRIL
-402 NSVSENLDTNMP
+402 DTVSENLDTNMP

-425 LGDMRGWTIESQN
+425 LNDMRGWTIESQN

-443 QMGPTYTFPTLEL
+443 QMGPTYTFPTLNL
-456 YTMLPDEECVNELR
+456 YTMLPDEDSVNSLKAK
-470 TRIKEYMNWKDWYHA
+470 INEYLGK
-485 T
+485 

>member
-8 KVLNIVSIIIGIISL
+8 KVLNLVSIIIGIISL

-46 VYILI
+46 AYILI
-51 FVIYTGLLLTVFLPK
+51 FIIYTGLLLTVFLPK

-144 ACSELKN
+144 AGSELKN

-191 LNDINIKIKSIYN
+191 LNDINVKIKSIYN

-294 VKTVEKLLDTDINYY
+294 VKTVENLLDTDINYY
-309 VKVNFS
+309 VKINFS
-315 TIVGIVDA
+315 TIQGIVDA
-323 IGGVDVYSDI
+323 IGGVDVYSDYDFYEQAYGLYH
-333 SFTTSDGSYTF
+333 FTIGNNHLDG
-344 EEGYN
+344 
-349 YMDGTKALR
+349 KQALA
-358 FARERKVFV
+358 FARERKSFA
-367 TGDVQRIKN
+367 TGDVQRVKN
-376 QQRVLEAVIKKVSSS
+376 QQKVVEAIVNKVTSS
-391 TALISNYDQIL
+391 TALISSYDRIL
-402 NSVSENLDTNMP
+402 DSVSENLDTNMP

-425 LGDMRGWTIESQN
+425 LNDMRGWTIESQN
-438 AVGTS
+438 AVGTG
-443 QMGPTYTFPTLEL
+443 QMGPTYTFPTLNL
-456 YTMLPDEECVNELR
+456 YTMLPDKDSVNSLKLK
-470 TRIKEYMNWKDWYHA
+470 INEYLGK
-485 T
+485 